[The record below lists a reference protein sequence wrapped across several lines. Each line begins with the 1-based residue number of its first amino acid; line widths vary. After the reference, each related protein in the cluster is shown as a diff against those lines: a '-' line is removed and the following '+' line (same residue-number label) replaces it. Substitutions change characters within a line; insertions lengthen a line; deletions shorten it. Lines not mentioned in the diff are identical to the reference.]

1 MLIHNRGQKLL
12 YHTSTKGKGGDI
24 MAKRVKTIK
33 IRASVRPCPNG
44 LIVRKSVSNGR
55 TQKTVTRHIH
65 G

>member
-1 MLIHNRGQKLL
+1 
-12 YHTSTKGKGGDI
+12 